1 MNQDAHDK
9 RLFRYLLAFMAVWLV
24 LLTVIPAVFYRALPL
39 DTIETIMWSHP
50 FSMGNAKH
58 PPLAA
63 WLAGIFTVTFA
74 HTDFAMYLLSQ
85 VMIVVGFAYMYRL
98 GKFFFST
105 EKAVFSVILLS
116 TIIFYTFDSAK
127 FNVNLP
133 HMALW
138 PMMTFYCC
146 RAVKND
152 RMTDWLLLGACSA
165 LSVLS
170 KFFGFALLL
179 ALFLFVATGR
189 ETRKYFRRPGPY
201 AAFAVFLLL
210 LAPYIVWLVRNDFP
224 PFTYLA
230 GRVNEERLDPVANF
244 MTILG
249 ESLYPLA
256 MPLLL
261 LWLTMDHPVRSLLE
275 FRLKKDLRP
284 SDPVAARLALCVQ
297 FTPIVLLT
305 LLAGTGMAIDSM
317 WAYPVYFIT
326 GFFLMA
332 FWKDDI
338 SSREFKKL
346 FFALMTLFVLVQA
359 FDVTYWFARTNSRTH
374 FRAREFAAK
383 ADEFY
388 RGRTGHDI
396 PVVFGSM
403 WYAGC
408 VMQYLPYHPYSGSA
422 EDPYDEFRFRSV
434 LDEEGALGVC
444 LTKDDIALL
453 ADTLK
458 LDKAELKR
466 NAEVFHFTYKAPFG
480 KLKTRSFFLIAI
492 PPRKT
497 IPAQPREQSSSSVQ
511 IEAAQPRE
519 QSSSSVQIEAAQ
531 PREPGSPDQARD

>member
-9 RLFRYLLAFMAVWLV
+9 RLIHYLLVFMAVWLV
-24 LLTVIPAVFYRALPL
+24 LLTVIPSVFYRALPL
-39 DTIETIMWSHP
+39 DTIETVMWSHP

-85 VMIVVGFAYMYRL
+85 VLIVVGFVYMYRL
-98 GKFFFST
+98 GKEFFST

-152 RMTDWLLLGACSA
+152 RMADWLLFGAVSA

-179 ALFLFVATGR
+179 ALFLFILTGR

-201 AAFAVFLLL
+201 AAFAVFLVL

-230 GRVNEERLDPVANF
+230 GRVTEEKHDPVVNLL
-244 MTILG
+244 TILG

-261 LWLTMDHPVRSLLE
+261 LWLTMDHPVRSLLG
-275 FRLKKDLRP
+275 FRPKKDLRP
-284 SDPVAARLALCVQ
+284 ASPVAARLALCVQ
-297 FTPIVLLT
+297 FTPIALLT
-305 LLAGTGMAIDSM
+305 VMAGTGVTIDSM

-332 FWKDDI
+332 FWKDDV
-338 SSREFKKL
+338 SFREFKKL
-346 FFALMTLFVLVQA
+346 FCVLMTLFVLVQV
-359 FDVTYWFARTNSRTH
+359 FDVAYWFTKTNHRTH
-374 FRAREFAAK
+374 FCVREFAAR

-388 RGRTGHDI
+388 RGRTGRDI
-396 PVVFGSM
+396 PVAFGSM

-408 VMQYLPYHPYSGSA
+408 VMQYLPYHPCSGSA
-422 EDPYDEFRFRSV
+422 EDPYDEFRFRSI
-434 LDEEGALGVC
+434 LDEEGGLGVC
-444 LTKDDIALL
+444 LTDEDFTQL

-458 LDKAELKR
+458 LDKDELKR
-466 NAEVFHFTYKAPFG
+466 NAKSFSFEYKAPFG
-480 KLKTRSFFLIAI
+480 KLKSRQISFVAI
-492 PPRKT
+492 PPRKST
-497 IPAQPREQSSSSVQ
+497 PAQARETDSDQVQ
-511 IEAAQPRE
+511 
-519 QSSSSVQIEAAQ
+519 
-531 PREPGSPDQARD
+531 D